1 MGSKVRLAFLWHM
14 HQPLYREP
22 DSGEFLLPW
31 VRLHAT
37 RAYYDMAWM
46 LERHPGIRCTVNF
59 TPVLM
64 EQLEIYARGEARD
77 RFLDVSKKRA
87 QDLLPEERQ
96 AILRSFFMV
105 DWETAVKPLP
115 RYWELLQKRGR
126 DVRYLDLPRVAKD
139 FSVAEF
145 ADLQVLFNLAWFG
158 FGAVEDDDGLRA
170 LVKKG
175 RAYTEG
181 DLSYVLVVQGRIV
194 GEIAPRWRALAERGQ
209 VELSTTPYYHPILPL
224 VCDTDSARRALPGV
238 ALPPR
243 FAWPQDARWHVREAL
258 ASHARH
264 FGRPAVGMW
273 PAEGSVSP
281 EALEILATEGVRWA
295 ATDEG
300 VLLHSLPP
308 ETQRLRAL
316 YRPWRVNAG
325 GGGEIAMLFR
335 DRGLSDLIGFSYART
350 SASDAAADFTSHLEA
365 IGDAWEDDGQAG
377 PATVGVF
384 LDGENPWEH
393 FQGSGRDFLSALYER
408 LEASHDLQTVTLAE
422 ATVDAPGPAVSRIHS
437 GSWIE
442 SSYRIWMGHEEDRR
456 AWTALG
462 RAREALARAE
472 ASPPEGL
479 APSAIAVAHR
489 HLYAAEGSDWY
500 WWYGDD
506 FHTELA
512 LEFDGLFR
520 SLVVSACQA
529 IGAPLPIEALEPI
542 KRVGAPAAGDAKP
555 LREPTF
561 LITPTIDG
569 RETTYFEWQGGGLYR
584 PGQSRGAMFGGAQAF
599 QALRYGFDL
608 LNLYLRL
615 DPAEAPQ
622 RTGEVCSALRVEA
635 VAANVQAQVEFEV
648 CPDGAERPGR
658 RAGADV
664 GRSAF
669 ARVLEVAI
677 PFAGLGVA
685 RGDRM
690 ALAIHVLRG
699 DVELERLPRFG
710 YVTLTVPDEDFERI
724 HWRV

>member
-64 EQLEIYARGEARD
+64 EQLETYARGEARD

-126 DVRYLDLPRVAKD
+126 DVRYLDLPRVAKE

-181 DLSYVLVVQGRIV
+181 DLSYVLEVQGRIV

-408 LEASHDLQTVTLAE
+408 LDASQDLQTVTLAE
-422 ATVDAPGPAVSRIHS
+422 ATADAQGPAISRIHS

-622 RTGEVCSALRVEA
+622 RTGEMCSALRVEA

-648 CPDGAERPGR
+648 CPDGAERPGH
-658 RAGADV
+658 RAGADL

-669 ARVLEVAI
+669 ARVVEVAI
-677 PFAGLGVA
+677 PFAGLGLA